1 MKNPKLPQLASHT
14 LKSWYTKYGA
24 SPVASLYVLNTSAQ
38 EANLMFSVQTANG
51 STSTVSIPYTFAP
64 IDLTIFA
71 SVDVLIKSEELRKLI
86 NGNYIKIVDTEEV
99 EEKALNHP
107 AIVAELNRIN
117 NTNNQV
123 IQDVDGVA
131 EPIVEIEKNPL
142 IANIIMLS
150 SEESDEARLTQLL
163 HANIGNLMKNE
174 LEFLRD
180 NSKSRIL
187 SDFVLE
193 ALSEE

>member
-1 MKNPKLPQLASHT
+1 
-14 LKSWYTKYGA
+14 
-24 SPVASLYVLNTSAQ
+24 
-38 EANLMFSVQTANG
+38 MFSVQTANG